1 MLKYFLFFLIT
12 SQLIFAVSKS
22 DHLTYKTINQ
32 FVHPFFNLLRFP
44 SQFVLHLP
52 VRKIKKWEKIE
63 EKKREMTLIEIR
75 ITKTTVKIQT
85 AEIIRGK

>member
-1 MLKYFLFFLIT
+1 
-12 SQLIFAVSKS
+12 
-22 DHLTYKTINQ
+22 
-32 FVHPFFNLLRFP
+32 
-44 SQFVLHLP
+44 